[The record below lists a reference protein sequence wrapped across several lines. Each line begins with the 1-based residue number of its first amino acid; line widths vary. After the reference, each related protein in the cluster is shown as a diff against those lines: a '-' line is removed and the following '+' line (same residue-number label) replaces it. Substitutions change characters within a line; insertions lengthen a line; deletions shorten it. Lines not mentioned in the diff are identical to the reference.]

1 MTDNVINGP
10 FITRLNGDPDRT
22 LADCIGQMET
32 VVVIGTD
39 KQGNEVFVSSIAN
52 GPDVLWL
59 LQRHIHKLMHV
70 VEDDKEFGE

>member
-10 FITRLNGDPDRT
+10 FLTTLNGDPDRT
-22 LADCIGQMET
+22 LADWIGQLDS
-32 VVVIGTD
+32 VVIIGTD
-39 KQGNEVFVSSIAN
+39 KQGNEVFSSSIAN

-70 VEDDKEFGE
+70 VDNDKEFGE